1 MDTRV
6 FLILASLSVSAFGA
20 DLLVPSQYPT
30 ILAAINAAAP
40 GDTVVISPGMYAG
53 QDNSNLYLSGKNVK
67 IRSTDPTNPDII
79 AGTIID
85 CFDMFYDGYSGNP
98 AFYLDSNSTLI
109 LDGITILDGYANF
122 GGGIY
127 CRNSTAIIRNCVFEN
142 CMAYDQGGAFYA
154 ENSFVTFLNCTI
166 YDSSSDTFGGAI
178 YSRNSEVELK
188 DCAIT
193 ENSARDS
200 GGAIYAE
207 SNSKLSL
214 NKCLLNDNET
224 ELYGGAIC
232 AHDCELS
239 ITDCNIIG
247 NATTRQLGFGG
258 GICSTDSL
266 ASDSDFSTN
275 NSDSLPTNSDSLPTS
290 RVLITNSMIKHNF
303 AAGYGGGI
311 FAKNLS
317 MSRCSI
323 IGNISQSHGG
333 GVLAIGQ
340 ANIKS
345 SLFAGNGSW
354 SGTALEIQTGN
365 LVVEQCT
372 ITDNRSANSYEG
384 AVNIFRSTASMKN
397 SIFWDNNLNITTI
410 FNSRVLIG
418 YCDSGPSYSVSTNIN
433 VDPLFVRPG
442 EWKNNSYI
450 EGDYHL
456 RPESACIN
464 AGDPNVT
471 IGADEIDLD
480 GNARLRLG
488 RIDMGAYESG
498 SGEMDFDQ
506 DGQVNF
512 KDFAR
517 FTQSWLWQAAWREN
531 E

>member
-30 ILAAINAAAP
+30 ILAAINAATP

-53 QDNSNLYLSGKNVK
+53 QDNSNLHLSGKNVK
-67 IRSTDPTNPDII
+67 IRSTDPTNPDVV

-85 CFDMFYDGYSGNP
+85 CFDVFYGDNP

-109 LDGITILDGYANF
+109 LDGITILDGYAYNS

-127 CRNSTAIIRNCVFEN
+127 CRNSTAIIRNCVFED
-142 CMAYDQGGAFYA
+142 CMAFDQGGAVYA
-154 ENSFVTFLNCTI
+154 ENSFLKFLNCTI

-178 YSRNSEVELK
+178 YSRNSEIELQ

-193 ENSARDS
+193 ESFARDS

-207 SNSKLSL
+207 SNSKLTL
-214 NKCLLNDNET
+214 NKCLLNDNST
-224 ELYGGAIC
+224 SWDGGAIC

-247 NATTRQLGFGG
+247 NATLRGGCGG
-258 GICSTDSL
+258 GIYSL
-266 ASDSDFSTN
+266 GY
-275 NSDSLPTNSDSLPTS
+275 LPYNSDSLPTS
-290 RVLITNSMIKHNF
+290 RVLITNSRIKYNF
-303 AAGYGGGI
+303 VQNSGGGI
-311 FAKNLS
+311 LAENLS
-317 MSRCSI
+317 MSRCFI
-323 IGNISQSHGG
+323 IGNISQFNGG
-333 GVLAIGQ
+333 GVWARGQ
-340 ANIKS
+340 VDINS
-345 SLFAGNGSW
+345 SVFAGNW
-354 SGTALEIQTGN
+354 SSKGGAALEIQTQN
-365 LVVEQCT
+365 FVVEQCT
-372 ITDNRSANSYEG
+372 ITDNRSDDSAG
-384 AVNIFRSTASMKN
+384 AWAYVKRGSTSMRN
-397 SIFWDNNLNITTI
+397 SIIWGNYPGTLN
-410 FNSRVLIG
+410 FCAQPASY
-418 YCDSGPSYSVSTNIN
+418 YCDAQQPLLNGSNIIT
-433 VDPLFVRPG
+433 VDPLFVKPG
-442 EWKNNSYI
+442 EWENNSYI

-464 AGDPNVT
+464 AGDPNEMV
-471 IGADEIDLD
+471 GVDEIDLD